1 MRRIDG
7 LEADEC
13 SFKYEIRSEP
23 ILGGVWFLHFSLVFR
38 LYMAPLLYSSVFT
51 DLCSSCAVIGY

>member
-23 ILGGVWFLHFSLVFR
+23 ILGGVWFWHFFIGV
-38 LYMAPLLYSSVFT
+38 PLIYGASV
-51 DLCSSCAVIGY
+51 L